1 MIRILRDRT
10 AIPAGFIP
18 GTPAGEQKE
27 LTLLTARQNHLVRL
41 QANPKAG
48 HDFDSGWWKS
58 AKDQLIADSFEKC
71 AYCEAKATAISYGDV
86 EHFRPKADW
95 WWLTC
100 AWENYLFSCQ
110 RCNQQFKKDYFPF
123 AGKMS
128 AAPVAISHTTT
139 ASALA
144 KMPGKL
150 VPDPTN
156 AAACT
161 AHFGKL
167 FKTEKPD
174 LIDPANEDPEA
185 LLAYQADDDDFQVT
199 VIPRT
204 ATAAVKRR
212 VAACIQYYGLNREEL
227 CELRY
232 DLYETLAEAR
242 EDLAEP
248 GLPAARRTKILKR
261 LERFVDKK
269 RQFAGMARYYLIDT
283 WKLLP
288 ASLRTP

>member
-1 MIRILRDRT
+1 MQPARPRVDKETEDEKISLLREVRAALHT
-10 AIPAGFIP
+10 RKASRVAG
-18 GTPAGEQKE
+18 
-27 LTLLTARQNHLVRL
+27 
-41 QANPKAG
+41 
-48 HDFDSGWWKS
+48 KS
-58 AKDQLIADSFEKC
+58 APPTGRATSRNLIG
-71 AYCEAKATAISYGDV
+71 ATA
-86 EHFRPKADW
+86 PAA
-95 WWLTC
+95 LAT
-100 AWENYLFSCQ
+100 L
-110 RCNQQFKKDYFPF
+110 
-123 AGKMS
+123 AGK
-128 AAPVAISHTTT
+128 
-139 ASALA
+139 L
-144 KMPGKL
+144 G
-150 VPDPTN
+150 PDPTN
-156 AAACT
+156 AAIAA
-161 AHFGKL
+161 AHGKKL
-167 FKTEKPD
+167 ATTEKPD
-174 LIDPANEDPEA
+174 LTDPANEDPEA

-288 ASLRTP
+288 ATLRTPS